1 MEKESEVQVEKVKS
15 IEEFLKLSISD
26 FNEEDDFEREEKP
39 KEKYLLI
46 PEVSSQGFAIG
57 VYLECLE
64 EASFLYEQRLT
75 LFDDPE
81 ITWLD
86 IKDFED
92 RFEPHIDGLVVGEE
106 LALEVCKQQAREG
119 DFGEIH
125 AAVRVFCRQNRK
137 DSVLEAIEGL
147 DPEDAEK
154 ISAVIDA
161 LKYELPANW
170 QNEFIQM
177 LSNGDQKLTPIIA
190 TVAGYQRLAA
200 GKELFQALQKNDLA
214 SLAVI
219 IWALGRIREKD
230 ICAILLRNYL
240 QHEEG
245 SICAASALALLRMGE
260 HSALDQCLQNVQ
272 SYNWPLLL
280 LGLGGSRSSVPVLL
294 NRASTDKVSAD
305 CLISLGLLGDITL
318 IDMLLPHLAN
328 DKLAE
333 SAATALNL
341 ITGAELYEEVFIPE
355 VIDEDELFEEEL
367 EDFKKGKV
375 PTRPDGTPFGTTIKR
390 LSQKPE
396 DWQKWWTENKKRF
409 TPNMRYR
416 NGKPYSP
423 TSLLENLESEK
434 SPNKVRKLA
443 HEELVI
449 RYGIDLPFETDM
461 LVVEQKKAIAKYA
474 EWIKANEARFQPG
487 KWYFAGQLLPS

>member
-1 MEKESEVQVEKVKS
+1 MATS
-15 IEEFLKLSISD
+15 IRSFHIELYQE
-26 FNEEDDFEREEKP
+26 
-39 KEKYLLI
+39 Y
-46 PEVSSQGFAIG
+46 
-57 VYLECLE
+57 LE

-106 LALEVCKQQAREG
+106 LALEGCKQQAREG
-119 DFGEIH
+119 DFGELH
-125 AAVRVFCRQNRK
+125 AAVRVFCRQNQK
-137 DSVLEAIEGL
+137 DLVLKIIEGL
-147 DPEDAEK
+147 DPKDTEK
-154 ISAVIDA
+154 ISAVSDA
-161 LKYELPANW
+161 LKYELPASW

-177 LSNGDQKLTPIIA
+177 LSNGDQKLIPIIA
-190 TVAGYQRLAA
+190 RVAGYQRLAA
-200 GKELFQALQKNDLA
+200 GKELFQALQRNDLA
-214 SLAVI
+214 SLPVI

-230 ICAILLRNYL
+230 ICAILSRDYL
-240 QHEEG
+240 QHEEE
-245 SICAASALALLRMGE
+245 SISAASALALLRMGE
-260 HSALDQCLQNVQ
+260 QSVLDQCLQNVQ
-272 SYNWPLLL
+272 SHNWPLLP

-305 CLISLGLLGDITL
+305 CLISLGLLGDITS
-318 IDMLLPHLAN
+318 IDILFPHLAN

-333 SAATALNL
+333 SAAIALNL

-355 VIDEDELFEEEL
+355 AIDEDELFEEEL
-367 EDFKKGKV
+367 EAFKKGKV

-409 TPNMRYR
+409 ILNVRYR
-416 NGKPYSP
+416 TGKPYSP
-423 TSLLENLESEK
+423 ASLLENLESEK

-443 HEELVI
+443 CEELVI
-449 RYGIDLPFETDM
+449 RYGIDFPFEADM
-461 LVVEQKKAIAKYA
+461 FVVEQKKAIAKYA

-487 KWYFAGQLLPS
+487 KWYFTGQAMPS